1 MAKQETK
8 TKVPPKFTSVPSSG
22 FIGSGSNQMTLSDA
36 TVKKIF
42 KLAAV
47 RAAAKKRST
56 ASSMFMITV
65 GYLPN

>member
-8 TKVPPKFTSVPSSG
+8 AKAQAKMPSIQSSCL
-22 FIGSGSNQMTLSDA
+22 IGSGSNQMTLSDA

-47 RAAAKKRST
+47 RAAAKK
-56 ASSMFMITV
+56 
-65 GYLPN
+65 

>member
-8 TKVPPKFTSVPSSG
+8 SKVPPKFTRVQTSG
-22 FIGSGSNQMTLSDA
+22 LIGSGSNEMTLSDA

-47 RAAAKKRST
+47 RAATKK
-56 ASSMFMITV
+56 
-65 GYLPN
+65 

>member
-47 RAAAKKRST
+47 RAAAKK
-56 ASSMFMITV
+56 
-65 GYLPN
+65 

>member
-8 TKVPPKFTSVPSSG
+8 AKAKIPSKSPSVVSSG

-47 RAAAKKRST
+47 RAAAKK
-56 ASSMFMITV
+56 
-65 GYLPN
+65 

>member
-8 TKVPPKFTSVPSSG
+8 TKLPPKMRSVQSAG

-47 RAAAKKRST
+47 RAGAKK
-56 ASSMFMITV
+56 
-65 GYLPN
+65 

>member
-8 TKVPPKFTSVPSSG
+8 TKVPPKFASVQTSG
-22 FIGSGSNQMTLSDA
+22 LIGAGSNQMTLSDA

-47 RAAAKKRST
+47 RAAAKK
-56 ASSMFMITV
+56 
-65 GYLPN
+65 

>member
-8 TKVPPKFTSVPSSG
+8 TKLPPKMLSVQSAG
-22 FIGSGSNQMTLSDA
+22 LIGSGSNQMTLSDA

-47 RAAAKKRST
+47 RAATKK
-56 ASSMFMITV
+56 
-65 GYLPN
+65 

>member
-8 TKVPPKFTSVPSSG
+8 SKVPPKFTRVQTSG
-22 FIGSGSNQMTLSDA
+22 LIGSGSNETTLNDA

-47 RAAAKKRST
+47 IAATKK
-56 ASSMFMITV
+56 
-65 GYLPN
+65 

>member
-8 TKVPPKFTSVPSSG
+8 TKLPRKMPSVQSAG
-22 FIGSGSNQMTLSDA
+22 LIGSGSNQMTLSDA

-47 RAAAKKRST
+47 RAATKK
-56 ASSMFMITV
+56 
-65 GYLPN
+65 